1 MPISDLIPWK
11 RENKENIPVQREQQ
25 RDALLD
31 LRQEMNQLFDDFFQ
45 RPFEMSPFRGESSLA
60 GDFIPQ
66 MDVTE
71 TEKEI
76 KISVELPGMDAEDID
91 ISMTGNRLSLKGEK
105 REEKEEKGER
115 FYRSERSYGSFQ
127 RSIPLPEEVQE
138 EEIEA
143 TYINGVLNVNL
154 PKSPGARKGT
164 KKIEI
169 QSS

>member
-11 RENKENIPVQREQQ
+11 RENKENIPVQREQE

-71 TEKEI
+71 TDKEI
-76 KISVELPGMDAEDID
+76 KISAELPGMEAEDID
-91 ISMTGNRLSLKGEK
+91 ISMTGNRLTLKGEK

-127 RSIPLPEEVQE
+127 RSIPLPEKVQE

-143 TYINGVLNVNL
+143 TYKNGVLNVNL

-164 KKIEI
+164 QKIEI

>member
-11 RENKENIPVQREQQ
+11 REKKENIPVQREQE

-45 RPFEMSPFRGESSLA
+45 RPFEMSPFRAESSLA

-71 TEKEI
+71 TDKEI

-91 ISMTGNRLSLKGEK
+91 ISMTGNRLTLKGEK

-127 RSIPLPEEVQE
+127 RSIPLHEEVQE
-138 EEIEA
+138 ERIEA
-143 TYINGVLNVNL
+143 TYKNGVLNVNL
-154 PKSPGARKGT
+154 PKRPGARKGT
-164 KKIEI
+164 KNIEI
-169 QSS
+169 QTS